1 MQAKGMKP
9 IAIEFGS
16 SARLLGDIPQ
26 DYIPAGDMGGT
37 NPTAGLSLA
46 QRELGLKKV
55 NEVYLITDGAYHT
68 EAFDNYCQSFCD
80 DVEVVFVGRDG
91 NTHDSYSSFREYGA
105 ETKKQSRPVKPTANP
120 QGVRFTYGTP
130 IDLASLGEK
139 LTIGNRLAAGKFK
152 LEAHY
157 PAKQFNNKTE
167 YINKRKEG
175 SYCRFYDNKS
185 PYFIARTVWD
195 ADRMPGIH
203 MKAKNKFGE
212 TYTFVVTPK
221 LDDPTKVTILGGYVI
236 PTVDGPVLCT
246 GAIGEL
252 EAVGDDG
259 DFKVVAYDKPN
270 IRCPKSA
277 TGKVPTSMAYVKRP
291 SKPRKTAADYCKP
304 KHSFKHPTDI
314 RAAEMVG
321 EMADWIDEGTECYS
335 CGWEGTIGELEIE
348 TDPEDATMPIMICP
362 LCGEDE
368 WLSDLFEAEAGEYD
382 EPCFSCDGMGA
393 DTEGKC
399 GYCGGSGM
407 MSETLKADLAAFD
420 SEYFD
425 AECGCWKGLESED
438 EPTCASCG
446 EVVKEDDIIGD
457 GTNRGLCCVPDYYD
471 DEDEEYYGEMYEA
484 ELSED
489 LEFQNHP
496 VHVRIFDVGADLDGK
511 ALSDDEE
518 RRLVEKHQQRLFGK
532 IGEEIDDIQEVA
544 ATFTEGGKEGTIVG
558 SVENETTEDYDA
570 EAVNS
575 REAARRARRQKLKE
589 SSPTLTVTK
598 VEPDDKIP
606 TMNRITFENGL
617 VAGYSKNKN
626 AKVGDKFVV
635 ATFDGRFP
643 TILDAETRVTIE
655 HEDDFDIYKGFSVY
669 DENDNEGV
677 VISMNAEAK
686 KELSFMDWAKQ
697 EEASHLKKYGADGHD
712 ECQDSHLDGIDFVEW
727 SEEAEGPD
735 CYITGLPNPD
745 GDIEGEDNICEACSS
760 KWIYDEDGPEG
771 EGYYRAKVL
780 EAPLVGAGATMDI
793 AKDTDL
799 GSFTSKELTESSAI
813 SGDFDHASLNYS
825 GNQNI
830 AARAEGTSSMGLLKS
845 IVGGIVT
852 CGAFAAGMYSAKK
865 IIEIGDDE

>member
-1 MQAKGMKP
+1 M
-9 IAIEFGS
+9 
-16 SARLLGDIPQ
+16 
-26 DYIPAGDMGGT
+26 
-37 NPTAGLSLA
+37 
-46 QRELGLKKV
+46 
-55 NEVYLITDGAYHT
+55 
-68 EAFDNYCQSFCD
+68 
-80 DVEVVFVGRDG
+80 
-91 NTHDSYSSFREYGA
+91 A

-139 LTIGNRLAAGKFK
+139 LTISNRLAAGKFK

-277 TGKVPTSMAYVKRP
+277 TGKVPTSMEYVKRP

-471 DEDEEYYGEMYEA
+471 DEDEEYYGEMY
-484 ELSED
+484 
-489 LEFQNHP
+489 
-496 VHVRIFDVGADLDGK
+496 
-511 ALSDDEE
+511 
-518 RRLVEKHQQRLFGK
+518 
-532 IGEEIDDIQEVA
+532 
-544 ATFTEGGKEGTIVG
+544 
-558 SVENETTEDYDA
+558 
-570 EAVNS
+570 
-575 REAARRARRQKLKE
+575 
-589 SSPTLTVTK
+589 
-598 VEPDDKIP
+598 
-606 TMNRITFENGL
+606 
-617 VAGYSKNKN
+617 
-626 AKVGDKFVV
+626 
-635 ATFDGRFP
+635 
-643 TILDAETRVTIE
+643 DAETKVTIE

-697 EEASHLKKYGADGHD
+697 EEASHLKKYGA
-712 ECQDSHLDGIDFVEW
+712 E
-727 SEEAEGPD
+727 
-735 CYITGLPNPD
+735 
-745 GDIEGEDNICEACSS
+745 
-760 KWIYDEDGPEG
+760 
-771 EGYYRAKVL
+771 VL

-865 IIEIGDDE
+865 IIEIGDDK

>member
-1 MQAKGMKP
+1 M
-9 IAIEFGS
+9 
-16 SARLLGDIPQ
+16 
-26 DYIPAGDMGGT
+26 
-37 NPTAGLSLA
+37 
-46 QRELGLKKV
+46 
-55 NEVYLITDGAYHT
+55 
-68 EAFDNYCQSFCD
+68 
-80 DVEVVFVGRDG
+80 
-91 NTHDSYSSFREYGA
+91 A
-105 ETKKQSRPVKPTANP
+105 ESKKQSRPVKPTANP

-212 TYTFVVTPK
+212 TFTFVVTPK

-236 PTVDGPVLCT
+236 PTIDGPVLCT

-277 TGKVPTSMAYVKRP
+277 TGKVPTSMEYVKRP

-321 EMADWIDEGTECYS
+321 EMADWIDEATECYS
-335 CGWEGTIGELEIE
+335 CGWEGTIGELGIE
-348 TDPEDATMPIMICP
+348 TDPEDYTMPIMVCP

-438 EPTCASCG
+438 E
-446 EVVKEDDIIGD
+446 
-457 GTNRGLCCVPDYYD
+457 
-471 DEDEEYYGEMYEA
+471 DEEYYGEMYDAEDYNHCDA
-484 ELSED
+484 CKEYVDGEMDGWHDHSVHGELSVCYKCGD
-489 LEFQNHP
+489 M
-496 VHVRIFDVGADLDGK
+496 DD
-511 ALSDDEE
+511 DDE
-518 RRLVEKHQQRLFGK
+518 
-532 IGEEIDDIQEVA
+532 
-544 ATFTEGGKEGTIVG
+544 
-558 SVENETTEDYDA
+558 YD
-570 EAVNS
+570 
-575 REAARRARRQKLKE
+575 
-589 SSPTLTVTK
+589 
-598 VEPDDKIP
+598 
-606 TMNRITFENGL
+606 
-617 VAGYSKNKN
+617 
-626 AKVGDKFVV
+626 
-635 ATFDGRFP
+635 
-643 TILDAETRVTIE
+643 
-655 HEDDFDIYKGFSVY
+655 
-669 DENDNEGV
+669 
-677 VISMNAEAK
+677 AEAK

-697 EEASHLKKYGADGHD
+697 EEASHLKKYGAEVRTVKHNYITPCVFCGTTDASHD
-712 ECQDSHLDGIDFVEW
+712 FLTVIDDDFIREDW
-727 SEEAEGPD
+727 KSKKDEASIPHSICADCADAYSAETFEAEGD
-735 CYITGLPNPD
+735 QHECITCAEPMGAIPKWSCECCGFLVGTQ
-745 GDIEGEDNICEACSS
+745 GDHEGCGDNI
-760 KWIYDEDGPEG
+760 DGTVVCNHCYQEG
-771 EGYYRAKVL
+771 HEVTTMITLDGNEVIFNSTCKGWDNEKHFGDREYEILNEYAFGAETF

-830 AARAEGTSSMGLLKS
+830 AARAEGTSSVGFLFKS
-845 IVGGIVT
+845 LVGGVIVA
-852 CGAFAAGMYSAKK
+852 GSLAAGMYSAKK

>member
-1 MQAKGMKP
+1 M
-9 IAIEFGS
+9 
-16 SARLLGDIPQ
+16 
-26 DYIPAGDMGGT
+26 
-37 NPTAGLSLA
+37 
-46 QRELGLKKV
+46 
-55 NEVYLITDGAYHT
+55 
-68 EAFDNYCQSFCD
+68 
-80 DVEVVFVGRDG
+80 
-91 NTHDSYSSFREYGA
+91 A
-105 ETKKQSRPVKPTANP
+105 ETKKQSRPVKATANP

-130 IDLASLGEK
+130 VDLASLGDR
-139 LTIGNRLAAGKFK
+139 LTISNRLAAGKFK

-157 PAKQFNNKTE
+157 PAKQFNNKAE

-236 PTVDGPVLCT
+236 PTTDGPVLCT

-259 DFKVVAYDKPN
+259 DFKVVTYDKPN

-277 TGKVPTSMAYVKRP
+277 TGKVPTSMEYVKRP

-335 CGWEGTIGELEIE
+335 CGWEGTIGELGIE
-348 TDPEDATMPIMICP
+348 TDPEDYTMPIMVCP

-368 WLSDLFEAEAGEYD
+368 WLSDLFEAEAGEHD

-393 DTEGKC
+393 DTQGKC
-399 GYCGGSGM
+399 GYCDGSGM

-425 AECGCWKGLESED
+425 AECGCWKGLEAED

-446 EVVKEDDIIGD
+446 EAVKEDDIIGD

-471 DEDEEYYGEMYEA
+471 EEDDEYYGEMY
-484 ELSED
+484 
-489 LEFQNHP
+489 
-496 VHVRIFDVGADLDGK
+496 
-511 ALSDDEE
+511 
-518 RRLVEKHQQRLFGK
+518 
-532 IGEEIDDIQEVA
+532 
-544 ATFTEGGKEGTIVG
+544 
-558 SVENETTEDYDA
+558 
-570 EAVNS
+570 
-575 REAARRARRQKLKE
+575 
-589 SSPTLTVTK
+589 
-598 VEPDDKIP
+598 
-606 TMNRITFENGL
+606 
-617 VAGYSKNKN
+617 
-626 AKVGDKFVV
+626 
-635 ATFDGRFP
+635 
-643 TILDAETRVTIE
+643 DAETRVTIE

-697 EEASHLKKYGADGHD
+697 EEASHLKKYGAEGKKN
-712 ECQDSHLDGIDFVEW
+712 CGCGQDPCITYG
-727 SEEAEGPD
+727 AE
-735 CYITGLPNPD
+735 
-745 GDIEGEDNICEACSS
+745 
-760 KWIYDEDGPEG
+760 
-771 EGYYRAKVL
+771 VL
-780 EAPLVGAGATMDI
+780 EAPLAGAGSTMDI

-825 GNQNI
+825 GHQNI
-830 AARAEGTSSMGLLKS
+830 EARAEDSSFGWLQT
-845 IVGGIVT
+845 VGVVS
-852 CGAFAAGMYSAKK
+852 AFAAGLISAKK

>member
-1 MQAKGMKP
+1 MAESVGLILIDNSGSISRHWTPEGYDSTKEGPSPIQKTIATLAKDEAKAMQAKGMKP

-26 DYIPAGDMGGT
+26 DYIPAGLMGGT
-37 NPTAGLSLA
+37 NPVAALGLA
-46 QRELGLKKV
+46 ERELGLKKV
-55 NEVYLITDGAYHT
+55 NEVYLITDGAYDT
-68 EAFDNYCQSFCD
+68 KSFDNYCQSFCD
-80 DVEVVFVGRDG
+80 DVEGVFVGMDG
-91 NTHDSYSSFREYGA
+91 NAYDSYEEAPHSIYEA

-185 PYFIARTVWD
+185 PYFIARTIWD

-212 TYTFVVTPK
+212 TFTFVVTPK

-277 TGKVPTSMAYVKRP
+277 TGKVPTSMEYVKRP

-368 WLSDLFEAEAGEYD
+368 WLSDLFESEAGEYD

-438 EPTCASCG
+438 E
-446 EVVKEDDIIGD
+446 
-457 GTNRGLCCVPDYYD
+457 
-471 DEDEEYYGEMYEA
+471 DEEYYGEMY
-484 ELSED
+484 D
-489 LEFQNHP
+489 
-496 VHVRIFDVGADLDGK
+496 
-511 ALSDDEE
+511 
-518 RRLVEKHQQRLFGK
+518 
-532 IGEEIDDIQEVA
+532 
-544 ATFTEGGKEGTIVG
+544 
-558 SVENETTEDYDA
+558 
-570 EAVNS
+570 
-575 REAARRARRQKLKE
+575 
-589 SSPTLTVTK
+589 
-598 VEPDDKIP
+598 
-606 TMNRITFENGL
+606 
-617 VAGYSKNKN
+617 
-626 AKVGDKFVV
+626 
-635 ATFDGRFP
+635 
-643 TILDAETRVTIE
+643 
-655 HEDDFDIYKGFSVY
+655 
-669 DENDNEGV
+669 
-677 VISMNAEAK
+677 AEAK

-697 EEASHLKKYGADGHD
+697 EEASHLKKYGAEGIEEYEIGDDEQYKWLRGVSSEGFYFTIVNEGPVAMSGGSGYTPPYAIIHKNYSWDGPADIIIDLRKEGQDTWLAPCD
-712 ECQDSHLDGIDFVEW
+712 ECNGWRRF
-727 SEEAEGPD
+727 PD
-735 CYITGLPNPD
+735 NWCMFCATGLD
-745 GDIEGEDNICEACSS
+745 CCDC
-760 KWIYDEDGPEG
+760 DEDEDDYDA
-771 EGYYRAKVL
+771 EVL

-799 GSFTSKELTESSAI
+799 SSFTSKELTESSAI

-830 AARAEGTSSMGLLKS
+830 AARAEEKSSIGFLFKS
-845 IVGGIVT
+845 LVGIS
-852 CGAFAAGMYSAKK
+852 ALAAGMYSAKK

>member
-1 MQAKGMKP
+1 M
-9 IAIEFGS
+9 
-16 SARLLGDIPQ
+16 
-26 DYIPAGDMGGT
+26 
-37 NPTAGLSLA
+37 
-46 QRELGLKKV
+46 
-55 NEVYLITDGAYHT
+55 
-68 EAFDNYCQSFCD
+68 
-80 DVEVVFVGRDG
+80 
-91 NTHDSYSSFREYGA
+91 A

-130 IDLASLGEK
+130 VDLASLGDRM
-139 LTIGNRLAAGKFK
+139 TISNRLAAGKFK

-157 PAKQFNNKTE
+157 PAKQFNNKAE

-236 PTVDGPVLCT
+236 PTTDGPVLCT

-259 DFKVVAYDKPN
+259 DFKVVTYDKPN

-277 TGKVPTSMAYVKRP
+277 TGKVPTSMEYVKRP

-335 CGWEGTIGELEIE
+335 CGWEGTIGELGIE
-348 TDPEDATMPIMICP
+348 TDPEDYTMPIMVCP

-368 WLSDLFEAEAGEYD
+368 WLSDLFEAEAGEHD

-393 DTEGKC
+393 DTEGDC

-438 EPTCASCG
+438 E
-446 EVVKEDDIIGD
+446 DD
-457 GTNRGLCCVPDYYD
+457 
-471 DEDEEYYGEMYEA
+471 EYYGEMY
-484 ELSED
+484 
-489 LEFQNHP
+489 
-496 VHVRIFDVGADLDGK
+496 
-511 ALSDDEE
+511 
-518 RRLVEKHQQRLFGK
+518 
-532 IGEEIDDIQEVA
+532 
-544 ATFTEGGKEGTIVG
+544 
-558 SVENETTEDYDA
+558 
-570 EAVNS
+570 
-575 REAARRARRQKLKE
+575 
-589 SSPTLTVTK
+589 
-598 VEPDDKIP
+598 
-606 TMNRITFENGL
+606 
-617 VAGYSKNKN
+617 
-626 AKVGDKFVV
+626 
-635 ATFDGRFP
+635 
-643 TILDAETRVTIE
+643 DAETRVTIE

-677 VISMNAEAK
+677 IISMNAEAK

-697 EEASHLKKYGADGHD
+697 EEASHMKKYGAEGKKN
-712 ECQDSHLDGIDFVEW
+712 CGCGQDPCITYG
-727 SEEAEGPD
+727 AE
-735 CYITGLPNPD
+735 
-745 GDIEGEDNICEACSS
+745 
-760 KWIYDEDGPEG
+760 
-771 EGYYRAKVL
+771 VL
-780 EAPLVGAGATMDI
+780 EAPLAGAGSTMDI

-825 GNQNI
+825 GHQNI
-830 AARAEGTSSMGLLKS
+830 EARAEDKSFGWLKT
-845 IVGGIVT
+845 IGVV
-852 CGAFAAGMYSAKK
+852 GAFAAGVISAKK

>member
-1 MQAKGMKP
+1 M
-9 IAIEFGS
+9 
-16 SARLLGDIPQ
+16 
-26 DYIPAGDMGGT
+26 
-37 NPTAGLSLA
+37 
-46 QRELGLKKV
+46 
-55 NEVYLITDGAYHT
+55 
-68 EAFDNYCQSFCD
+68 
-80 DVEVVFVGRDG
+80 
-91 NTHDSYSSFREYGA
+91 A

-130 IDLASLGEK
+130 VDLASLGDR
-139 LTIGNRLAAGKFK
+139 LTISNRLAAGKFK

-157 PAKQFNNKTE
+157 PAKQFNNKAE

-221 LDDPTKVTILGGYVI
+221 LDDATKVTILGGYVI
-236 PTVDGPVLCT
+236 PTTDGPVLCT

-259 DFKVVAYDKPN
+259 DFKVVTYDKPN

-277 TGKVPTSMAYVKRP
+277 TGKVPTSMEYVKRP

-335 CGWEGTIGELEIE
+335 CGWEGTIGELGIE
-348 TDPEDATMPIMICP
+348 TDPEDYTMPIMVCP

-393 DTEGKC
+393 EGDEDC
-399 GYCGGSGM
+399 SYCEGSGL

-438 EPTCASCG
+438 E
-446 EVVKEDDIIGD
+446 
-457 GTNRGLCCVPDYYD
+457 
-471 DEDEEYYGEMYEA
+471 DEEYYGEMYDA
-484 ELSED
+484 EVESTEVPLTDWANYEGELPERYPHRQPRPGSRLGRTSPITGPD
-489 LEFQNHP
+489 F
-496 VHVRIFDVGADLDGK
+496 GAYRK
-511 ALSDDEE
+511 EKR
-518 RRLVEKHQQRLFGK
+518 RRL
-532 IGEEIDDIQEVA
+532 I
-544 ATFTEGGKEGTIVG
+544 
-558 SVENETTEDYDA
+558 
-570 EAVNS
+570 
-575 REAARRARRQKLKE
+575 AR
-589 SSPTLTVTK
+589 SPTLTVAK
-598 VEPDDKIP
+598 VEPDSKIP
-606 TMNRITFENGL
+606 TFNRITFENGI
-617 VAGYSKNKN
+617 VAGYPKSKN

-635 ATFDGRFP
+635 SSQDGRFP
-643 TILDAETRVTIE
+643 HIMD
-655 HEDDFDIYKGFSVY
+655 
-669 DENDNEGV
+669 
-677 VISMNAEAK
+677 AEAK

-697 EEASHLKKYGADGHD
+697 EEASHLKKYGAAEYDFEFDDHKAMYEESKNAEYDFQNTAIHTVIADNENEALSYIIGADRDDPDQWPDEEWEVVDIREDETFDAEKNCGCGKDPCITYGAEGHD
-712 ECQDSHLDGIDFVEW
+712 ECQDAHLDGIDFLEW

-745 GDIEGEDNICEACSS
+745 GDIEGEDNICEPCMS

-780 EAPLVGAGATMDI
+780 EAPLAGAGSTMDI

-825 GNQNI
+825 GHQNI
-830 AARAEGTSSMGLLKS
+830 EARAEDKSFGWLKT
-845 IVGGIVT
+845 VGVVS
-852 CGAFAAGMYSAKK
+852 AFAAGVISAKK

>member
-1 MQAKGMKP
+1 M
-9 IAIEFGS
+9 
-16 SARLLGDIPQ
+16 
-26 DYIPAGDMGGT
+26 
-37 NPTAGLSLA
+37 
-46 QRELGLKKV
+46 
-55 NEVYLITDGAYHT
+55 
-68 EAFDNYCQSFCD
+68 
-80 DVEVVFVGRDG
+80 
-91 NTHDSYSSFREYGA
+91 A

-277 TGKVPTSMAYVKRP
+277 TGKVPTSMEYVKRP

-335 CGWEGTIGELEIE
+335 CGWEGTIGELGIE
-348 TDPEDATMPIMICP
+348 TDPEDYTMPIMVCP

-425 AECGCWKGLESED
+425 AECGCWKGLEAEGWVLTSPRMGRSGVFTTKDDAEKVKAWHEKHGNVKGVEIVKANANDGNLDNRSKQILLGSET

-446 EVVKEDDIIGD
+446 EAVKEDDIIGD

-697 EEASHLKKYGADGHD
+697 EEASHLKKYGAEGKKN
-712 ECQDSHLDGIDFVEW
+712 CGCGQDPCITYG
-727 SEEAEGPD
+727 AE
-735 CYITGLPNPD
+735 
-745 GDIEGEDNICEACSS
+745 
-760 KWIYDEDGPEG
+760 
-771 EGYYRAKVL
+771 VL

-830 AARAEGTSSMGLLKS
+830 AARAEEKSSVGFLLKS
-845 IVGGIVT
+845 LMGIS
-852 CGAFAAGMYSAKK
+852 ALAAGMYSAKK

>member
-1 MQAKGMKP
+1 M
-9 IAIEFGS
+9 
-16 SARLLGDIPQ
+16 
-26 DYIPAGDMGGT
+26 
-37 NPTAGLSLA
+37 
-46 QRELGLKKV
+46 
-55 NEVYLITDGAYHT
+55 
-68 EAFDNYCQSFCD
+68 
-80 DVEVVFVGRDG
+80 
-91 NTHDSYSSFREYGA
+91 A

-139 LTIGNRLAAGKFK
+139 LTISNRLAAGKFK

-212 TYTFVVTPK
+212 TFTFVVTPK

-277 TGKVPTSMAYVKRP
+277 TGKVPTSMEYVKRP

-348 TDPEDATMPIMICP
+348 TDPEDAMVPIMVCP

-438 EPTCASCG
+438 E
-446 EVVKEDDIIGD
+446 
-457 GTNRGLCCVPDYYD
+457 
-471 DEDEEYYGEMYEA
+471 DEEYYGEMY
-484 ELSED
+484 D
-489 LEFQNHP
+489 
-496 VHVRIFDVGADLDGK
+496 
-511 ALSDDEE
+511 
-518 RRLVEKHQQRLFGK
+518 
-532 IGEEIDDIQEVA
+532 
-544 ATFTEGGKEGTIVG
+544 
-558 SVENETTEDYDA
+558 
-570 EAVNS
+570 
-575 REAARRARRQKLKE
+575 
-589 SSPTLTVTK
+589 
-598 VEPDDKIP
+598 
-606 TMNRITFENGL
+606 
-617 VAGYSKNKN
+617 
-626 AKVGDKFVV
+626 
-635 ATFDGRFP
+635 
-643 TILDAETRVTIE
+643 
-655 HEDDFDIYKGFSVY
+655 
-669 DENDNEGV
+669 
-677 VISMNAEAK
+677 AEAK

-697 EEASHLKKYGADGHD
+697 EEASHLKKYGAEGKKNCGCGQDPCITYGAETKDKIVYDIYTYSQEDIDKDGW
-712 ECQDSHLDGIDFVEW
+712 ENFYLDGKRENGFDWDAHDVFSTYDEAVKAI
-727 SEEAEGPD
+727 EEINKETPLAYAAIWEYD
-735 CYITGLPNPD
+735 NEAVLHTFPD
-745 GDIEGEDNICEACSS
+745 GTKDLGQYTDNFTEIINTDSEAQS
-760 KWIYDEDGPEG
+760 KNAE
-771 EGYYRAKVL
+771 VL

-799 GSFTSKELTESSAI
+799 SSFTSKELTESSAI

-830 AARAEGTSSMGLLKS
+830 AARAEEKSSIGFLLKS
-845 IVGGIVT
+845 LVGIS
-852 CGAFAAGMYSAKK
+852 ALAAGMYSAKK

>member
-1 MQAKGMKP
+1 M
-9 IAIEFGS
+9 
-16 SARLLGDIPQ
+16 
-26 DYIPAGDMGGT
+26 
-37 NPTAGLSLA
+37 
-46 QRELGLKKV
+46 
-55 NEVYLITDGAYHT
+55 
-68 EAFDNYCQSFCD
+68 
-80 DVEVVFVGRDG
+80 
-91 NTHDSYSSFREYGA
+91 A
-105 ETKKQSRPVKPTANP
+105 ETKKQSRPVKATANP

-130 IDLASLGEK
+130 VDLASLGDR
-139 LTIGNRLAAGKFK
+139 LTISNRLAAGKFK

-157 PAKQFNNKTE
+157 PAKQFNNKAE

-221 LDDPTKVTILGGYVI
+221 LDDATKVTILGGYVI
-236 PTVDGPVLCT
+236 PTTDGPVLCT

-259 DFKVVAYDKPN
+259 DFKVVTYDKPN

-277 TGKVPTSMAYVKRP
+277 TGKVPTSMEYVKRP

-335 CGWEGTIGELEIE
+335 CGWEGTIGELGIE
-348 TDPEDATMPIMICP
+348 TDPEDYTMPIMVCP

-393 DTEGKC
+393 EGDEDC
-399 GYCGGSGM
+399 SYCEGSGL

-438 EPTCASCG
+438 E
-446 EVVKEDDIIGD
+446 
-457 GTNRGLCCVPDYYD
+457 
-471 DEDEEYYGEMYEA
+471 DEEYYGEMYDA
-484 ELSED
+484 EVESTEVPLTDWANYEGELPERYPHRQPRPGSRLGRTSPITGPD
-489 LEFQNHP
+489 F
-496 VHVRIFDVGADLDGK
+496 GAYRK
-511 ALSDDEE
+511 EKR
-518 RRLVEKHQQRLFGK
+518 RRL
-532 IGEEIDDIQEVA
+532 I
-544 ATFTEGGKEGTIVG
+544 
-558 SVENETTEDYDA
+558 
-570 EAVNS
+570 
-575 REAARRARRQKLKE
+575 AR
-589 SSPTLTVTK
+589 SPTLTVAK
-598 VEPDDKIP
+598 VEPDSKIP
-606 TMNRITFENGL
+606 TFNRITFENGI
-617 VAGYSKNKN
+617 VAGYPKSKN

-635 ATFDGRFP
+635 SSQDGRFP
-643 TILDAETRVTIE
+643 HIMD
-655 HEDDFDIYKGFSVY
+655 
-669 DENDNEGV
+669 
-677 VISMNAEAK
+677 AEAK

-697 EEASHLKKYGADGHD
+697 EEASHLKKYGAEYDFQNTAIHTVIADNENEALSYIIGADRDDPDQWPDEEWEVVDIREDETFDAEKNCGCGKDPCITYGAEGHD
-712 ECQDSHLDGIDFVEW
+712 ECQDAHLDGIDFLEW

-745 GDIEGEDNICEACSS
+745 GDIEGEDNICEPCMS

-780 EAPLVGAGATMDI
+780 EAPLAGAGSTMDI

-825 GNQNI
+825 GHQNI
-830 AARAEGTSSMGLLKS
+830 EARAEDKSFGWLKT
-845 IVGGIVT
+845 VGVVS
-852 CGAFAAGMYSAKK
+852 AFAAGVISAKK

>member
-1 MQAKGMKP
+1 MAESVGLILIDNSGSVSNHWTPEGYDSTKEGPSPVQKTIATLAKDEAKAMQAKGMKP

-37 NPTAGLSLA
+37 NPTAGLQAGSN
-46 QRELGLKKV
+46 LGLKKV
-55 NEVYLITDGAYHT
+55 NKVYLITDGAYHT
-68 EAFDNYCQSFCD
+68 ESFDNYCQSFCD
-80 DVEVVFVGRDG
+80 DVEVVFVGMDG
-91 NTHDSYSSFREYGA
+91 NAYDSFEEMRSVYAA

-277 TGKVPTSMAYVKRP
+277 TGKVPTSMEYVKRP

-446 EVVKEDDIIGD
+446 EAVKEDDIIGD

-471 DEDEEYYGEMYEA
+471 DEDEEYYGEMYDA
-484 ELSED
+484 ETRVTIEHED
-489 LEFQNHP
+489 D
-496 VHVRIFDVGADLDGK
+496 FDIYKGFSVY
-511 ALSDDEE
+511 DEN
-518 RRLVEKHQQRLFGK
+518 
-532 IGEEIDDIQEVA
+532 DN
-544 ATFTEGGKEGTIVG
+544 EGVVI
-558 SVENETTEDYDA
+558 SMNA

-575 REAARRARRQKLKE
+575 KEAARRARRQKLKE

-617 VAGYSKNKN
+617 VTGYSKNKN

-643 TILDAETRVTIE
+643 TILD
-655 HEDDFDIYKGFSVY
+655 
-669 DENDNEGV
+669 
-677 VISMNAEAK
+677 AEAK

-799 GSFTSKELTESSAI
+799 SSFTSKELTESSAI

-830 AARAEGTSSMGLLKS
+830 AARAEGTSSIGFLLKS
-845 IVGGIVT
+845 LAGIS
-852 CGAFAAGMYSAKK
+852 AFAAGVYSAKK